1 MSTQT
6 DFDSIIF
13 DMDGTLWDAV
23 DSYCRIWNV
32 TLGHYG
38 VSESTIS
45 RDLLISM
52 MGKTIDVIIENIA
65 PRFSGDKDFL
75 RRLEQNERDLMPRLG
90 GRLYEG
96 VTETMKA
103 LCQSHRLYM
112 VSNCLR
118 QGLPDFLEFTGLSPY
133 ITDML
138 SNGDTGLNKTDNIAL
153 IVSRHNLKSPLY
165 VGDTAGDYDACI
177 KAGVTFAWAAYG
189 FGKVDNPPFT
199 LSQFSDILSII

>member
-1 MSTQT
+1 MSVSR
-6 DFDSIIF
+6 FDGIIF

-75 RRLEQNERDLMPRLG
+75 RRLE
-90 GRLYEG
+90 
-96 VTETMKA
+96 T
-103 LCQSHRLYM
+103 
-112 VSNCLR
+112 
-118 QGLPDFLEFTGLSPY
+118 
-133 ITDML
+133 
-138 SNGDTGLNKTDNIAL
+138 
-153 IVSRHNLKSPLY
+153 
-165 VGDTAGDYDACI
+165 
-177 KAGVTFAWAAYG
+177 
-189 FGKVDNPPFT
+189 
-199 LSQFSDILSII
+199 